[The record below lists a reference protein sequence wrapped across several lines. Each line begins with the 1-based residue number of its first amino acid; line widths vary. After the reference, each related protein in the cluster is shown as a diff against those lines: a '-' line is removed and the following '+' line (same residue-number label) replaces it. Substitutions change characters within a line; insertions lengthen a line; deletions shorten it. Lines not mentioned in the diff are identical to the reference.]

1 MRTERTRSS
10 RSARSRKGEPDQSRY
25 ARARLRLR
33 QSSTEFSIGE
43 GKLSRDSIAERA
55 NLIARWVGAANPE
68 EDWPVSYLP

>member
-1 MRTERTRSS
+1 MRTERTRRS

-33 QSSTEFSIGE
+33 QSSTESSIE
-43 GKLSRDSIAERA
+43 GKLSRDSIGERA
-55 NLIARWVGAANPE
+55 NLIARWVGAAIPE